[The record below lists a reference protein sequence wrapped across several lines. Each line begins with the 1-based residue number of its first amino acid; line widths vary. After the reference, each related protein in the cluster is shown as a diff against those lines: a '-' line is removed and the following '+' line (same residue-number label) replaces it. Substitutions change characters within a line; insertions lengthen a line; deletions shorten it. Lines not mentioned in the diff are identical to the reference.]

1 MAGNLFIGIVAAAN
15 PTVPNLPS
23 ALPTNGRVVAGN
35 AAISQTQTPTTA
47 AMTVNQTSQRAVV
60 NWDSFNV
67 GKNASVTFNQ
77 PNANAVTL
85 NRVTGATA
93 SMIEGAVKANGQVVF
108 VNPNG
113 VTFGKGAEIN
123 AAGVVA
129 TTMDISNKDFMDGKS
144 TYKGNGRGSVIN
156 EGKIS
161 TNTEGGYI
169 ALLAP
174 EVRNDGYLLAKKG
187 SGTVAM
193 AAGEQITL
201 DFKGNSLISVKV
213 DVGTYNALI
222 ENKRVVEVNGGLVVI
237 AAGSANQLMASVI
250 KNTGRISASS
260 MVNNGGVI
268 ELVANTVTQAGKV
281 TANSKTA
288 EGGQINIVGNDITIA
303 QNSKT
308 TATGATNG
316 GQVNIGLASTQ
327 VSGGTQVN
335 APTQAGIK
343 ANTNQAAQNKQLART
358 VTIEQDA
365 LIDTSST
372 SSGNG
377 GAIAIWSEVKTTVAG
392 ILKSMGGAISGNGGF
407 IETSSKGTVNLTPT
421 ASINTSATNG
431 KAGTWLLDPIDLTID
446 ATTASLISAVLA
458 NSNVTIE
465 VTSNTNTCPIGSC
478 TQNGTGSLTI
488 ASGADILKAG
498 TNLTTLTLSSAGI
511 FNLNANISGQNLS
524 VIISSSIAYLNVGSS
539 ITASEVTVQAQTIYS
554 AGSIQTSNYLANTG
568 NTLGNAIKLLAQAI
582 YVSGGLTL
590 NANLPVNG
598 ATTITVN
605 GVAKRPDELPA
616 YLTSQNADQSLN
628 RVYSTS
634 AANDSNSLQ
643 IAPAQSNVIYLT
655 GSTLAELQSFAML
668 QANGTTGGS
677 IFISAPTISTQAG
690 SVVQANGNNGPGGV
704 IAFSGDQITVAGNIA
719 ANGSTDG
726 GAITLIANNG
736 DLIIQNSVI
745 QTNGGA
751 GRGGSFGASANNN
764 VTITSSAIEATGY
777 NQGGSIKIGN
787 DASNGTLPFAL
798 STTLDQYTTLNASQL
813 DPNQSNLHGGLIET
827 SGGTL
832 SLLSSINA
840 GRGGIWLID
849 PYDLIIND
857 AVADTI
863 NTALNASTNVQIS
876 TPGAG
881 NISIRSAINATS
893 GSATLTFTS
902 TTIELNTNVATL
914 GAQTY
919 NGDVVLGASVT
930 LTAGNDSTVL
940 FNGNINAASSG
951 IQSLT
956 INVGTGA
963 VTFGGSVGATT
974 PLSSLSV
981 NNGGS
986 SVVAGNVTTTGPDG
1000 QNYGGNLSL
1009 AASDITL
1016 SSGTGPVS
1024 IAGNVVVSGALT
1036 KVIQFL
1042 KDGSY
1047 VFDGSLTNPGNGNS
1061 YSNQIVDGGLL
1072 SFDLTISTFT
1082 WTPAASLQANYLVV
1096 AGGGGG
1102 AGNGGG
1108 GGGGGG
1114 VLISSAAFSG
1124 ATSYQIAIG
1133 AGGSGGM
1140 NSPGASGGSSS
1151 ISGSGFTTI
1160 YAYGGGRG
1168 GYSQYDPALSGGSGG
1183 GGSFGKSGALGT
1195 PGQGNS
1201 GSSGINTY
1209 VGSYTG
1215 GGGGAGG
1222 AAGMPYPISLGYH
1235 AGDGGAGIA
1244 SSLTGA
1250 QQYYGA
1256 GGGGAGSGIGE
1267 PGIGGSGVG
1276 GNGSTIVFQPG
1287 GNAIGYGNGGGG
1299 GTSNG
1304 NGYGGRGSDGIVV
1317 LSYSNSSSRLT
1328 INSSNASSSISGS
1341 IHGNISLAL
1350 DGSGTLNLSGAN
1362 TYMGATNIAR
1372 GATLSLSGTGSIANS
1387 SAVNVD
1393 GVFDIS
1399 KASAPVSIKSLNDLT
1414 PGAGYGVASLGSN
1427 TLTIGSDAGA
1437 GSFSGVIQDDVV
1449 TGGNIVITG
1458 NGYTQTLSG
1467 VNTYIGNTYIVQG
1480 VTLALVGAGS
1490 IANSSA
1496 VIDNGIFDIS
1506 GAGSDIS
1513 IQSLGSIDFVAHN
1526 QSLSSV
1532 LLGSNNLLITNPHG
1546 GDGYSWFYGNIRGSG
1561 GVTISS
1567 VSNGSNDIWNST
1579 AHQIQVFVGSNE
1591 YSGPTIINVTAGLY
1605 LWRNGGIANSSSVTN
1620 DGILF
1625 LDGNDWPKDKSYTLN
1640 NLTGS
1645 NTGVITGSGVL
1656 TIRGNNTNYAGII
1669 QDEPSPPACCSPQL
1683 SVIISSG
1690 TQTLSGANTYT
1701 GSTTISNGTLI
1712 VTSLADGGVASS
1724 VGMSSSDAANLI
1736 FNGGTLQY
1744 VGSGPISTDRLFT
1757 ITALGGTINGSGVDS
1772 SSIVNFT
1779 SQGNIALSGAGSR
1792 TFIFTGSALNN
1803 QFHPTIPDTDGSNGI
1818 TTVDQTGIGSWILPD
1833 SSTIRISSGLVDL
1846 SALSSKSVIIM
1857 SGDATLDLLGQS
1869 LTIAKIT
1876 GGAGNTITNSIA
1888 GSQVYLTLIGTTLGN
1903 FSGVIQ
1909 DGSGISLGLIL
1920 ISSSN
1925 NGTLILSGSNTY
1937 SASTYITRG
1946 VLAARS
1952 ASALGASSVIIGGAG
1967 KLDLQYSGTV
1977 TLSSSL
1983 RMVGSSEIT
1992 NSVNISNL
2000 QVRGNSVLAGSV
2012 TTSGNQSYEGT
2023 VTLAANTMLT
2033 SSDSITFSSTVD
2045 SIGSSPYSLIIHNNS
2060 ANTTFGSSV
2069 GATYSL
2075 NQLSISGN
2083 VLLGGDVNTQGDQT
2097 YSGNVTLTAENI
2109 SLNSNALGIDGGGSS
2124 GAVVINGLL
2133 NQISA
2138 SRLFINSGSG
2148 KVSIFGN
2155 IADLEMLSITS
2166 SNTENTVAGIISGAT
2181 SFAFSGSSGVLTLTG
2196 ANTYTGTTLIDQGA
2210 TLALKGAG
2218 KIDYS
2223 SSVDVTGTLDIQKYI
2238 TISALAVHDSGS
2250 IINSTGS
2257 PSSLTVRG
2265 LSVLANSVETYG
2277 DQTYLG
2283 PVTLAKN
2290 TYLSGDAVYFYG
2302 TVDGKRKLFID
2313 SFLTVLMGDVG
2324 SINPLRTLKI
2334 NAAIIDIVGNVR
2346 TSGNQTYSAW
2356 EVLVGD
2362 PNSSDARSIS
2372 LVSRYGNIK
2381 INAAI
2386 DDISGCA
2393 DCQFFGVD
2401 YGSSS
2406 IPLMSTSLTLR
2417 AQNIVLNDHVGY
2429 YIPLSQLKVFSANPL
2444 DLKVSVTT
2452 LNLQQ
2457 YAAPSITLGQN
2468 VTLNGLGGTISF
2480 ITDSLTTRRSD
2491 SIFSS
2496 GGTLAIATYSDIPI
2510 NLGWNDLNNGGLNIR
2525 MSVLNGQERTVFG
2538 WNGFDAYEPF
2548 ANFIIGNQEYQ
2559 RDGPIY
2565 LNRSINNQ
2573 NGASFTFNS
2582 PVVLLRDA
2590 AISSYG
2596 GSITFND
2603 TINSYDDITPYS
2615 LTLNAGRGE
2624 CLCSVIVNKK
2634 VGGINPLLQLTI
2646 EANDTYLAANVKTI
2660 WNQNY
2665 SGNLWIGQADN
2676 WVPDFVPPWAA
2687 GKNIRLQSDQG
2698 NINFYGKVG
2707 DAGALVF
2714 DDYGP
2719 MYWTDGVNSLTVKAN
2734 NGAVYFNKAVG
2745 SNGTALDQLTIEAN
2759 DTYLA
2764 ANVKTIWNQNYSG
2777 NLWIGQAD
2785 NWVPDF
2791 VPPWA

>member
-1 MAGNLFIGIVAAAN
+1 
-15 PTVPNLPS
+15 
-23 ALPTNGRVVAGN
+23 
-35 AAISQTQTPTTA
+35 
-47 AMTVNQTSQRAVV
+47 
-60 NWDSFNV
+60 
-67 GKNASVTFNQ
+67 
-77 PNANAVTL
+77 
-85 NRVTGATA
+85 
-93 SMIEGAVKANGQVVF
+93 
-108 VNPNG
+108 
-113 VTFGKGAEIN
+113 
-123 AAGVVA
+123 
-129 TTMDISNKDFMDGKS
+129 
-144 TYKGNGRGSVIN
+144 
-156 EGKIS
+156 
-161 TNTEGGYI
+161 
-169 ALLAP
+169 
-174 EVRNDGYLLAKKG
+174 
-187 SGTVAM
+187 
-193 AAGEQITL
+193 
-201 DFKGNSLISVKV
+201 
-213 DVGTYNALI
+213 
-222 ENKRVVEVNGGLVVI
+222 
-237 AAGSANQLMASVI
+237 
-250 KNTGRISASS
+250 
-260 MVNNGGVI
+260 
-268 ELVANTVTQAGKV
+268 
-281 TANSKTA
+281 
-288 EGGQINIVGNDITIA
+288 
-303 QNSKT
+303 
-308 TATGATNG
+308 
-316 GQVNIGLASTQ
+316 
-327 VSGGTQVN
+327 
-335 APTQAGIK
+335 
-343 ANTNQAAQNKQLART
+343 
-358 VTIEQDA
+358 
-365 LIDTSST
+365 
-372 SSGNG
+372 
-377 GAIAIWSEVKTTVAG
+377 
-392 ILKSMGGAISGNGGF
+392 
-407 IETSSKGTVNLTPT
+407 
-421 ASINTSATNG
+421 
-431 KAGTWLLDPIDLTID
+431 
-446 ATTASLISAVLA
+446 
-458 NSNVTIE
+458 
-465 VTSNTNTCPIGSC
+465 
-478 TQNGTGSLTI
+478 
-488 ASGADILKAG
+488 
-498 TNLTTLTLSSAGI
+498 
-511 FNLNANISGQNLS
+511 
-524 VIISSSIAYLNVGSS
+524 
-539 ITASEVTVQAQTIYS
+539 
-554 AGSIQTSNYLANTG
+554 
-568 NTLGNAIKLLAQAI
+568 
-582 YVSGGLTL
+582 
-590 NANLPVNG
+590 
-598 ATTITVN
+598 
-605 GVAKRPDELPA
+605 
-616 YLTSQNADQSLN
+616 
-628 RVYSTS
+628 
-634 AANDSNSLQ
+634 
-643 IAPAQSNVIYLT
+643 
-655 GSTLAELQSFAML
+655 
-668 QANGTTGGS
+668 
-677 IFISAPTISTQAG
+677 
-690 SVVQANGNNGPGGV
+690 
-704 IAFSGDQITVAGNIA
+704 
-719 ANGSTDG
+719 
-726 GAITLIANNG
+726 
-736 DLIIQNSVI
+736 
-745 QTNGGA
+745 
-751 GRGGSFGASANNN
+751 
-764 VTITSSAIEATGY
+764 
-777 NQGGSIKIGN
+777 
-787 DASNGTLPFAL
+787 
-798 STTLDQYTTLNASQL
+798 SQL

-881 NISIRSAINATS
+881 NINIRSAINATA

-919 NGDVVLGASVT
+919 NGGVLLGASVT
-930 LTAGNDSTVL
+930 LTAGNDSSVL

-986 SVVAGNVTTTGPDG
+986 SVVAGNVTTTGLDG

-1222 AAGMPYPISLGYH
+1222 AAGMPYPISFGYH

-1244 SSLTGA
+1244 SSLTGT

-1350 DGSGTLNLSGAN
+1350 DGSGTLTLSGVN

-1399 KASAPVSIKSLNDLT
+1399 KASAPVSIKALNDLT
-1414 PGAGYGVASLGSN
+1414 PGAGYGVVSLGIN

-1449 TGGNIVITG
+1449 TGGNIVFTG

-1467 VNTYIGNTYIVQG
+1467 VNTYIGATYIAQG
-1480 VTLALVGAGS
+1480 VTLALVSAGS

-1567 VSNGSNDIWNST
+1567 GSNGSNDIWNST

-1744 VGSGPISTDRLFT
+1744 LGSGPISTDRLFT
-1757 ITALGGTINGSGVDS
+1757 ITTLGGTINGSGVDS

-1833 SSTIRISSGLVDL
+1833 SSTIRISSGLVNL

-1857 SGDATLDLLGQS
+1857 SGDATLDLLGQP

-1888 GSQVYLTLIGTTLGN
+1888 GSQVYLTLIGATLGN

-1909 DGSGISLGLIL
+1909 DGNGISLGLIL

-1925 NGTLILSGSNTY
+1925 NGTLVLSGSNTY
-1937 SASTYITRG
+1937 SASTIITRG
-1946 VLAARS
+1946 ILAARS
-1952 ASALGASSVIIGGAG
+1952 ANALGNSSVIIGGAG

-1983 RMVGSSEIT
+1983 SMVGSSEIT

-2000 QVRGNSVLAGSV
+2000 QVRGNSVLAGNV
-2012 TTSGNQSYEGT
+2012 TTSGSQSYEGT
-2023 VTLAANTMLT
+2023 VTLAANTTLT

-2109 SLNSNALGIDGGGSS
+2109 SLNSNALGIDGSGGS

-2166 SNTENTVAGIISGAT
+2166 SNTENTVAGVISGAT
-2181 SFAFSGSSGVLTLTG
+2181 SFAFAGSSGVLTLTG

-2210 TLALKGAG
+2210 TLTLKGAG

-2223 SSVDVTGTLDIQKYI
+2223 SSVDVTGTLDIQKDI

-2444 DLKVSVTT
+2444 DLNVSVTT
-2452 LNLQQ
+2452 LNLQQYAAPSITLGQNVTLNGLGGTISFITDSLTTRRSDSIFSSGGTLAIATYSDIPINLGWNDLNNGGLNIRMSVLNGQERTVFGWNGFDAYEPFANFIIGNQEYQRDGPIYLNRSINNQNGASFTFNSPVVLLRDAAISSYVTYGGGITFNSTINSYDGTAFGLTVVTNPDFCMLCFTAFNKAVGNINPLSSLDVYGTALLNGNITTIGDQTFRGFIGIGDIFSDRSRTVKLTSREGNIAFRSAIADVGNLFNYCGFYCQPNADTLIVKANNGSVIFNGDIGFFDGGPPLPLAGLEVYSANPLNLNVNVATWGIQQ

-2624 CLCSVIVNKK
+2624 CLCSIIVNKK

-2791 VPPWA
+2791 VPP